1 MWTLQFA
8 GEQMQTIA
16 TRDAREFVQSPVRP
30 LVDRSVLYKYLNPAL
45 LLVATSSSKDDD
57 GRGEDVVT
65 IYHIDT
71 VVGRVVSR
79 TRHKNAQGP
88 VSAVLCENWAVYHYW
103 SLERAGR
110 WELGVVEL
118 YEGSESILGVE
129 KVVNVFRGST
139 EKEAFD
145 SYSARQPQVA
155 RKTAVFPHAVNQDA
169 MTVTQTRY
177 GVTLRH
183 VLMGL
188 GSGELYSLDKRMID
202 PRAPVNQKPPL
213 TQDEAEEGILPYSA
227 VIPIPPM
234 RLLTYN
240 QTIPHMRLIE
250 TAPAKLESVCH
261 VFAIGL
267 DLFYTRTQPSQKFD
281 ILADDFDYLAL
292 LLAMFAMSSA
302 TFAGWWFSGNKDLQ
316 SAWR

>member
-1 MWTLQFA
+1 LIST
-8 GEQMQTIA
+8 
-16 TRDAREFVQSPVRP
+16 
-30 LVDRSVLYKYLNPAL
+30 VLC
-45 LLVATSSSKDDD
+45 SSSKDDD

-213 TQDEAEEGILPYSA
+213 TQDEAEGECSTFSDHNKTA
-227 VIPIPPM
+227 S
-234 RLLTYN
+234 
-240 QTIPHMRLIE
+240 QTDWQA
-250 TAPAKLESVCH
+250 TAARADPDLSRIGDMCAAAACLQRASCH
-261 VFAIGL
+261 
-267 DLFYTRTQPSQKFD
+267 TRP
-281 ILADDFDYLAL
+281 
-292 LLAMFAMSSA
+292 
-302 TFAGWWFSGNKDLQ
+302 
-316 SAWR
+316 